1 MGTTYRTNLQLHPA
15 EIPEN
20 THKTRKNTEIRLDF
34 SILGVEICSGHQ
46 NSLERSFEPLLRG
59 IFSQVCLVGRATNR
73 GSRASFGGMGL
84 KVWPTRGQGWTFARL
99 CTTW

>member
-34 SILGVEICSGHQ
+34 SILGVEKCSGHQ

-59 IFSQVCLVGRATNR
+59 IFSQVRLVGRATTR
-73 GSRASFGGMGL
+73 GSRAAFGGKACKL
-84 KVWPTRGQGWTFARL
+84 QPTGRKRITLAMLR
-99 CTTW
+99 

>member
-73 GSRASFGGMGL
+73 GSRASF
-84 KVWPTRGQGWTFARL
+84 RL
-99 CTTW
+99 GRKFPEAKAQNCVRVNYGVQS

>member
-1 MGTTYRTNLQLHPA
+1 MFVIGTTYRTNLQLHPA

-73 GSRASFGGMGL
+73 GSRASFCRSEEHTSEL
-84 KVWPTRGQGWTFARL
+84 QSRGHLVCRL
-99 CTTW
+99 L